1 MNKIIVFAC
10 ALAVCGA
17 VKADE
22 MTAVVSNLMEKAAAA
37 GWTPEGMMR
46 GLDRLDRWYQA
57 NVGDEKFR
65 RQLNGEIVNIET
77 DTNALTRTYTYT
89 NGTVYVRHY
98 ESVRAMGL
106 KERLDA
112 AAKRQR
118 IEDERKARKEAAERR
133 RLDRIAA
140 LETNLVV
147 ETSRLMAQKDWPEE
161 LARLYL
167 LNELSKLK
175 GTNVV
180 NATITPQ
187 GAR

>member
-1 MNKIIVFAC
+1 MSKSIVFAC

-17 VKADE
+17 VQADE
-22 MTAVVSNLMEKAAAA
+22 MTAVISNLMEKATAA
-37 GWTPEGMMR
+37 GWTPEGMMM

-65 RQLNGEIVNIET
+65 RQLNGELVKVET

-112 AAKRQR
+112 AAKRQA
-118 IEDERKARKEAAERR
+118 IEAERKARKEAAERK

-140 LETNLVV
+140 LETNLVA

-167 LNELSKLK
+167 LNELSKLR

-180 NATITPQ
+180 NAVIGPQ
-187 GAR
+187 GAK